1 MAGLAYIYQGQQ
13 ISFDDP
19 EYNDPQFG
27 TMRFNMNVGGSKVKH
42 GFTSDISASQYCSLK
57 FRINSSQTARIG
69 RQRTRSRVSSEPE
82 HTETWSGTGYVSKTA
97 TVEEVI
103 GDRTIWTGALS
114 SMGSSR
120 TSHWTHDWNASSA
133 SYYTTEKTP
142 LVETTTSYL
151 SNTSRSS
158 TLETISSVLA
168 SGRTDGYQVW
178 YRSALVSNTD
188 YYYSN
193 STQTRSTYV
202 LRVTKLSSA
211 SRTQDDGMLHGYGI
225 YETISRFYTYGE
237 FETTIQPQHTLT
249 HTATFETLH
258 NYNL

>member
-1 MAGLAYIYQGQQ
+1 MAGLAYIYQGEQ

-19 EYNDPQFG
+19 EFNDPQFG

-42 GFTSDISASQYCSLK
+42 GFTSDVTASQYCSLK

-114 SMGSSR
+114 SSGSSK
-120 TSHWTHDWNASSA
+120 TSHWTHDWNVSSA
-133 SYYTTEKTP
+133 SYYTTEITP
-142 LVETTTSYL
+142 LVEITTSFL
-151 SNTSRSS
+151 SNTTRSS
-158 TLETISSVLA
+158 TLETQSAAIDY
-168 SGRTDGYQVW
+168 GRTDGYQLW
-178 YRSALVSNTD
+178 YRTALNSNTT
-188 YYYSN
+188 YYNSN
-193 STQTRSTYV
+193 STQSRSTYSI
-202 LRVTKLSSA
+202 RVTKLSSV
-211 SRTQDDGMLHGYGI
+211 SRTQEGGMLHGYGV
-225 YETISRFYTYGE
+225 YSSMSHYYTYGE